1 MNQVSTVGLD
11 LAKHIFQLHGADSA
25 GAVVFRKKLRRGQ
38 LLAFL
43 ATLPPCT
50 VALEACGSAHYW
62 GREITKLGHTVKLI
76 APAYVKPFVKR
87 QKNDRADAEAICEA
101 AQRPT
106 MRFVA
111 LKSANQ
117 QAAAVVFRTRDLLVR
132 QRTQTINALRGH
144 LTEFGVI
151 AAKGPVH
158 TSRRIAAQEDPASDL
173 PQAARAILAV
183 LVEELRSLDERVAV
197 LDREIARHAK
207 ENSVARRLMTIPGI
221 GAVTAAALTALAPP
235 AETFRRGRDFAAWLG
250 LTPVQRSSG
259 GKERLGKTSKMGERS
274 LRRLLIIGA
283 SAVARWAARKGVP
296 AGSFRLARG
305 WGACSPASHPCWCGW
320 RWPTRWPAWSGPFSP
335 RVGSIEL
342 RSWRRHK
349 RRHGRE
355 AVEGVEGQR
364 KGMALQSRDGVG
376 KTSVQHRTL
385 STRP

>member
-11 LAKHIFQLHGADSA
+11 LAKYIFQLHGADSA
-25 GAVVFRKKLRRGQ
+25 GAVVFRKRLRRGQ

-50 VALEACGSAHYW
+50 VAMEACGSAHYW
-62 GREITKLGHTVKLI
+62 GREIAKLGHTVKLI

-87 QKNDRADAEAICEA
+87 QKNDMADAEAICEA

-111 LKSANQ
+111 VKSEQA

-132 QRTQTINALRGH
+132 QRTQAINALRGH

-158 TSRRIAAQEDPASDL
+158 TSALIAALEDPASDL
-173 PQAARAILAV
+173 PQAARGILAV

-207 ENSVARRLMTIPGI
+207 ENAVARRLMTIPGI

-235 AETFRRGRDFAAWLG
+235 AHTFRRGRDFAAWLG

-296 AGSFRLARG
+296 AGSWLGRMLARKPPMLVRVALANKMARIVWALLARG
-305 WGACSPASHPCWCGW
+305 GVYRAPVA
-320 RWPTRWPAWSGPFSP
+320 
-335 RVGSIEL
+335 
-342 RSWRRHK
+342 
-349 RRHGRE
+349 
-355 AVEGVEGQR
+355 AV
-364 KGMALQSRDGVG
+364 
-376 KTSVQHRTL
+376 
-385 STRP
+385 